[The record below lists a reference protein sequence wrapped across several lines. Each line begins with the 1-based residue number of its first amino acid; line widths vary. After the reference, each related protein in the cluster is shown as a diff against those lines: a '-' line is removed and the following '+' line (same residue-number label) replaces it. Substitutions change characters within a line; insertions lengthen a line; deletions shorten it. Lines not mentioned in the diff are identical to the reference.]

1 MDFHHLRYEMNVKIQ
16 SIVLVLTRTKL
27 RKQFCHCA
35 RSISR
40 RVRSRT
46 WTAIRSLSYSTLSLG
61 ITRFWNFS
69 NPLSGCK
76 VTKFEGVKYWAQR
89 AQYLLSNTFGIIA
102 IAQTTQK
109 QLNLT
114 PLTPLRGVGGS
125 KKFWGAKKF
134 GETNFGDTLVLKFFK
149 SVEKHKFA
157 KQICVFQYSQL
168 TIIAAMLQ

>member
-27 RKQFCHCA
+27 RQQFCHCA

-76 VTKFEGVKYWAQR
+76 VTKFDPPFAPRRGARGVKKIWGCQILAPKGPIF
-89 AQYLLSNTFGIIA
+89 AIKHFWNFCNSSIHSIVTKFDPPLPPFGG
-102 IAQTTQK
+102 Q
-109 QLNLT
+109 
-114 PLTPLRGVGGS
+114 GGR
-125 KKFWGAKKF
+125 K
-134 GETNFGDTLVLKFFK
+134 NFGGRKNLGG
-149 SVEKHKFA
+149 
-157 KQICVFQYSQL
+157 QIL
-168 TIIAAMLQ
+168 GTH